1 MKAVEGWKKCKVRDI
16 CELGRGRVISG
27 QEIERNPGV
36 FPVFSSQSSNNG
48 KMGAIDTFDFD
59 GEYVTWTTD
68 GAYAGT
74 VFYRSGQ
81 FNCTNVCGTLHAKDV
96 SVWAKDTQ
104 VCMPFLANKLST
116 LAKDYVSYIGNPKL
130 MNGVMANIE
139 ISIPI
144 SKPEQT
150 KIAEIL
156 STVDRAIEQTEAL
169 IAKQQRI
176 KTGLMQDLLTS
187 GIDEHGNLRSEK
199 THHFKDSPL
208 GRIPVEWEVKRLEE
222 LTTKIGDGI
231 HTTPDYSVNTD
242 YFFINGNN
250 LNNGSI
256 KLSED
261 TLCVDKNEY
270 KKHYIYLDEQ
280 TILYSINGTIGNI
293 AFYKNEKVILGKSAA
308 YISCKKDI
316 NPMLIYF
323 ILQTEQVKDFY
334 DNEMTGS
341 TIKNLSLAS
350 IRKTP
355 IKMPTGKVE
364 QELLA
369 NKIDLSVKTKTNEE
383 SKLFKLRSLKTALM
397 QDLLTGEK
405 RVTPLLTEPQ
415 EAGA

>member
-1 MKAVEGWKKCKVRDI
+1 MKAVEGWKK
-16 CELGRGRVISG
+16 ETLGRLAQLTMG
-27 QEIERNPGV
+27 QSPDSKHYSEEE
-36 FPVFSSQSSNNG
+36 NG
-48 KMGAIDTFDFD
+48 
-59 GEYVTWTTD
+59 
-68 GAYAGT
+68 
-74 VFYRSGQ
+74 
-81 FNCTNVCGTLHAKDV
+81 L
-96 SVWAKDTQ
+96 
-104 VCMPFLANKLST
+104 PFLQGCAEFEARFPKHKMYCSQTKKLAHAGSILFSVRAPVGKINIADRAYIIGRGLAAIFGIDVDQSYLEHYLIFKEQNFQNASQGST
-116 LAKDYVSYIGNPKL
+116 FEAINSAEL
-130 MNGVMANIE
+130 NGW
-139 ISIPI
+139 PI
-144 SKPEQT
+144 YYPTSKPEQA

-176 KTGLMQDLLTS
+176 KTGLMQDLLTR